1 MRRRL
6 SYALAGALAV
16 VACPTRPPLPRAALN
31 RGGAAREDLGSGI
44 VRRAVI
50 GRRNTQTKYRAI
62 SVSGIIALAAIS
74 PGQRI
79 AAAMAA
85 AAMMPKTASLIQ
97 FMPAVSS
104 LTREFRC

>member
-1 MRRRL
+1 MLSRALSRCRL
-6 SYALAGALAV
+6 PLPWA
-16 VACPTRPPLPRAALN
+16 PLPRAALN
-31 RGGAAREDLGSGI
+31 RGGAAQEAAGSEAD
-44 VRRAVI
+44 RALR
-50 GRRNTQTKYRAI
+50 GHRRRNTQTKYRAI

>member
-1 MRRRL
+1 MPVLCSRWRSRGL
-6 SYALAGALAV
+6 GYPLHIG
-16 VACPTRPPLPRAALN
+16 PPLPRAALN

-44 VRRAVI
+44 VRC
-50 GRRNTQTKYRAI
+50 GHRRRSTQTKYRAI

-79 AAAMAA
+79 AAAMAK

-97 FMPAVSS
+97 FMPAISS
-104 LTREFRC
+104 LTGAIRC